1 MRLIRVFFLTTWH
14 LWRRNILKSAQGT
27 QKLKQDL
34 EILERMAAG
43 MEEYLKSDV
52 LFWTM
57 GRTDMPQLT
66 LGGYLMRQRRLLL
79 LRHLLDEAGR
89 VRLDQAINQYKQ
101 ALVDRLVRWEQ
112 KAHQELEARLRQWQE
127 HLRDIRNKQTRVN
140 YATAAEV
147 RTMIAAFLEELEE
160 PPYQLDANIPR
171 RLNALDRELQN
182 HLQPG
187 GLIWPEE
194 WQPAYPREEY
204 WWLYGRPR

>member
-1 MRLIRVFFLTTWH
+1 ME
-14 LWRRNILKSAQGT
+14 GT
-27 QKLKQDL
+27 QKLRQDL
-34 EILERMAAG
+34 DILEAMAAD

-52 LFWTM
+52 LFWTL

-79 LRHLLDEAGR
+79 LRHLLDDAAQA
-89 VRLDQAINQYKQ
+89 RLDQAIFQYKQ
-101 ALVDRLVRWEQ
+101 AIGDWLVRWEQ

-127 HLRDIRNKQTRVN
+127 HLRDIRNKQTHVN

-147 RTMIAAFLEELEE
+147 RTMIAAFLDELEE

-171 RLNALDRELQN
+171 RLNALDQELQN
-182 HLQPG
+182 HLQAG
-187 GLIWPEE
+187 NFIWPEE
-194 WQPAYPREEY
+194 WQPAYAPEAY

>member
-1 MRLIRVFFLTTWH
+1 LTSSSQA
-14 LWRRNILKSAQGT
+14 I
-27 QKLKQDL
+27 QKLQQDL
-34 EILERMAAG
+34 EILERMAAS

-79 LRHLLDEAGR
+79 LRHLLDEAGEK
-89 VRLDQAINQYKQ
+89 RLDQAVFQYGQ
-101 ALVDRLVRWEQ
+101 AIADRVVRWEQ
-112 KAHQELEARLRQWQE
+112 KAHQELEARMRQWQE

-160 PPYQLDANIPR
+160 PPFQLDANIPR

-187 GLIWPEE
+187 NFIWPEE
-194 WQPAYPREEY
+194 WQQAYPREEY